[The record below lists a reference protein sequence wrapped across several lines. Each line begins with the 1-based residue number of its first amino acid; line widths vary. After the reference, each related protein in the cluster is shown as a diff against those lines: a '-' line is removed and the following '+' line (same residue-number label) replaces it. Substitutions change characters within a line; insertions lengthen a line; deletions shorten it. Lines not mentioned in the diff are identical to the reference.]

1 MDSRTP
7 ASKASDCW
15 AVAWLDSM
23 LRRTLPHRSDSQLA
37 GKVALTLFLTPLE
50 VVLVVLSPPSPR
62 EPDKPTPTVCD
73 SPARLDATCDLARL
87 VSGIDSNVQQA
98 HF

>member
-7 ASKASDCW
+7 ASKAWDCW
-15 AVAWLDSM
+15 AVVWLDSM
-23 LRRTLPHRSDSQLA
+23 LRRTSPHRSDSQLA
-37 GKVALTLFLTPLE
+37 VKVALTLFLTSLE

-62 EPDKPTPTVCD
+62 EPYKPTPTVGD
-73 SPARLDATCDLARL
+73 SPARLEPPATWPDWSRVLIPT
-87 VSGIDSNVQQA
+87 SSQA